1 MGELEP
7 RPCSR
12 AARVLGVLGLPLS
25 LLAQQVVPGLLMAA
39 CALVLALRARAR
51 AVALP
56 HRFGPKGERHARTT
70 IRLAAAGAALSLVLW
85 ALYAASVLP

>member
-1 MGELEP
+1 MSELEP
-7 RPCSR
+7 LPWSR
-12 AARVLGVLGLPLS
+12 TARVLAVLSLPLS
-25 LLAQQVVPGLLMAA
+25 LLAQLVVPALLMAA

-56 HRFGPKGERHARTT
+56 HRFGPKCERHARTT